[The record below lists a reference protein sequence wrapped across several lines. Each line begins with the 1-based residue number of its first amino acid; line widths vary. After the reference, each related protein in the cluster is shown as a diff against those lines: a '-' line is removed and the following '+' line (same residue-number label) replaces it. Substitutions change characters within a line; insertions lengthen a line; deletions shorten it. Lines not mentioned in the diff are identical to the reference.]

1 MATLYEQW
9 FGTAYNRDGRI
20 NNRLWNDYLPK
31 EQKIYEYILSEKVTE
46 VKGTVKELAEKFD
59 INPVYVLGFVDG
71 INDTQDPKIKLE
83 DMTEDTEVCVSIDF
97 ERIYKKIVEY
107 KAAHLYSLPQWENIF
122 TEDERKAFYKEQKK
136 STTIVKD
143 AKIGRNDPCPC
154 GSGKKYKYCCGAA
167 K

>member
-97 ERIYKKIVEY
+97 ERLYKK
-107 KAAHLYSLPQWENIF
+107 ADHLYSLPQWDNIF